1 LPSPCRA
8 TRRRF
13 LRATGHSL
21 DNEHPE
27 YVAQQIAEF
36 LR

>member
-1 LPSPCRA
+1 MINTPGHA
-8 TRRRF
+8 RF
-13 LRATGHSL
+13 LTATGHSL

-36 LR
+36 LP